1 MSVLAC
7 PACLNTLWDYLL
19 LWHHGKNKC
28 MCCDL
33 IFLHSVLGVFLPS
46 LNSFVFESKS
56 VCVCVCVCV
65 CVSSSLSIHRPGE
78 QVIGRFITVVTTRA
92 MITSISASAWPGCVF
107 VREFACVSVRVCKH
121 STIDLLTTDVPNVAF
136 KQNTGA
142 MLNICAT
149 GTFMSEQ
156 THPFLLHVPAHSK
169 IDPTDPQQQVT
180 NRQRPPYTHAWLDL
194 RVTGE

>member
-33 IFLHSVLGVFLPS
+33 IFLHSVLWVFLPS
-46 LNSFVFESKS
+46 LNSFVFESKTERE
-56 VCVCVCVCV
+56 CVCVCVCV
-65 CVSSSLSIHRPGE
+65 FVSVQQPVHSQARWASYWPFYRRGNDPCHYYKH
-78 QVIGRFITVVTTRA
+78 QRFR
-92 MITSISASAWPGCVF
+92 MRGCVF

-121 STIDLLTTDVPNVAF
+121 FTIDLLAADVPNVAF

-149 GTFMSEQ
+149 GTFMSGQ
-156 THPFLLHVPAHSK
+156 THPFLLHVPAHTK
-169 IDPTDPQQQVT
+169 IDHTDPQQQIT
-180 NRQRPPYTHAWLDL
+180 NRHGPPYTHVD
-194 RVTGE
+194 